1 LNQQQR
7 IAQIASTS
15 VTAKRRIKKL
25 QNKRVIAGVG
35 FAAALIGSAVYVTEA
50 YGKTFISLLP
60 LLISGAF
67 CGVILSLLL
76 PKAYL
81 LNIGFIVLFAAL
93 SIALFFVINNNL
105 NVTAY
110 PIEKV
115 QVFEKSTY
123 IGRNARPYVSIN
135 KYSYRKKLLVQSP
148 ADVIASKYVLL
159 SVKEGCFGYK
169 FIDSY
174 QLTAR

>member
-1 LNQQQR
+1 M
-7 IAQIASTS
+7 A
-15 VTAKRRIKKL
+15 
-25 QNKRVIAGVG
+25 
-35 FAAALIGSAVYVTEA
+35 FAAVLVSSAVYVTGE
-50 YGKTFISLLP
+50 YGKTFISLWLV
-60 LLISGAF
+60 LVSGAV

-76 PKAYL
+76 PKAYR
-81 LNIGFIVLFAAL
+81 LNIDFIVLFAAL

-115 QVFEKSTY
+115 QIFEKSTY

-135 KYSYRKKLLVQSP
+135 KYSYHKKLLVQSP
-148 ADVIASKYVLL
+148 ADVISSNYVLM
-159 SVKEGCFGYK
+159 SVKKGSFGYK